1 MVFLNF
7 HPGNPRFRR
16 FVMLTSVVCSSSVG
30 VMCVV
35 AGDFG
40 SQENCFSPL
49 RRFLNPRI
57 DAFFGVTEEEVDRY
71 HKEHHGVVTAR
82 RESAV

>member
-16 FVMLTSVVCSSSVG
+16 FVMLTSVVGSSTVG
-30 VMCVV
+30 FMCII

-40 SQENCFSPL
+40 SQENCFSPI

-57 DAFFGVTEEEVDRY
+57 DSFFGITEEEVDQY
-71 HKEHHGVVTAR
+71 HKTHHGVVALR
-82 RESAV
+82 RGEK